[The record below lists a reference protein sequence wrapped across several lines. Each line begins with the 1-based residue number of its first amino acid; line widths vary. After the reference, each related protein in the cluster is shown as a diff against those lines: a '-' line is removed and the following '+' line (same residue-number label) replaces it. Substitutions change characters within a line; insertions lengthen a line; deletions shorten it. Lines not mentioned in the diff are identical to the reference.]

1 MEPWMKFKRATRPG
15 GSSCAAAKP
24 GKAAKAKA
32 MKRVSETSM
41 LIFRIGVLLLSEC
54 SASRHPNSLDASQPQ
69 KRQDLRLKH
78 YDSLAAVSSGV
89 TSASV
94 RTATTVSSTTATVIA
109 TASAATVIATA
120 SAATSTVAATS
131 TAAAVGAASA
141 GVPAAGRAVARTR
154 RAIPSA
160 GVAAARGTVNAA
172 TGISAARV
180 GASRPHDGLPHIKW
194 RARIGVRIAASGRL
208 VGAAVA
214 TLGAIGL

>member
-94 RTATTVSSTTATVIA
+94 RTAAVRSATATVIA
-109 TASAATVIATA
+109 TASAATMVATSTA
-120 SAATSTVAATS
+120 SSTVAA
-131 TAAAVGAASA
+131 AS
-141 GVPAAGRAVARTR
+141 
-154 RAIPSA
+154 
-160 GVAAARGTVNAA
+160 
-172 TGISAARV
+172 
-180 GASRPHDGLPHIKW
+180 
-194 RARIGVRIAASGRL
+194 
-208 VGAAVA
+208 
-214 TLGAIGL
+214 

>member
-54 SASRHPNSLDASQPQ
+54 SASRHPNSLDAAQPQ

-94 RTATTVSSTTATVIA
+94 RTAAVRSVTYTVIA
-109 TASAATVIATA
+109 TASAATMV
-120 SAATSTVAATS
+120 ATS
-131 TAAAVGAASA
+131 TATSTIAAASA
-141 GVPAAGRAVARTR
+141 TVAAAGRTVASTR
-154 RAIPSA
+154 RAVSST

-172 TGISAARV
+172 TGRPAARV
-180 GASRPHDGLPHIKW
+180 RASRPHDGLPHIKR

-214 TLGAIGL
+214 